1 MSDERE
7 ATGLGGE
14 SVQASAAADATRADT
29 TDVSNAAPNSAS
41 NSAPDAETSSTPD
54 AEGSD
59 RAGALL
65 DPGWLF
71 LIAGVAIV
79 SATVLIPAQR
89 DRDEAR
95 WYRDRVAAVEE
106 HRQQRLQRYDRY
118 LKALRGGDETLVLS
132 LAATQL
138 NQAPENMEPLIAPSK
153 LAARPASPFAALE
166 PEALVLPARPERLD
180 PESPNLSMLERWAT
194 NERSRLWLL
203 AGGALCI
210 LIGLLPM
217 STRRD

>member
-1 MSDERE
+1 MSDDRDE
-7 ATGLGGE
+7 TSLGGQ
-14 SVQASAAADATRADT
+14 SVQASASADADRADEA
-29 TDVSNAAPNSAS
+29 D
-41 NSAPDAETSSTPD
+41 
-54 AEGSD
+54 GSE

-71 LIAGVAIV
+71 LLAGVAIV

-95 WYRDRVAAVEE
+95 WYRDRVAAVEQ
-106 HRQQRLQRYDRY
+106 HRQQRLERYDRY
-118 LKALRGGDETLVLS
+118 VTALRSGDETLVLS

-138 NQAPENMEPLIAPSK
+138 NQAPSSMEPLVAPSK
-153 LAARPASPFAALE
+153 LATRPASPFAALE
-166 PEALVLPARPERLD
+166 PEPLVLPERPERLD
-180 PESPNLSMLERWAT
+180 PESPNLSMLERWST

-217 STRRD
+217 STRRA